1 MHRTPV
7 ALIVVTLLAACD
19 AQLARHRAPSP
30 QDLSYLPLAGHD
42 GALPAPD
49 SEPNDPG
56 PGDLGPGDSGLVP
69 DDLSPGADGAVGQS
83 GFVKVAAPQCLS
95 TMPNK
100 IKVPAGVKIGYSGN
114 PAPNTVVDMSGVTV
128 KFAPPGESGWVV
140 SGSDNVC
147 VVGGKFVGQ
156 SSKSITWKESKAK
169 YDGSGLR
176 VNNLKGTFTWENVIL
191 DNSHDGIMLPRS
203 PDKTPNSAKGVV
215 RGVYLKY
222 TRDDCFENDS
232 STTVV
237 ADDALMECHMFFSA
251 RNNTV
256 GDAGAGSSATIRNV
270 LVHMTC
276 KPDDRTDKSCGPT
289 DSHAQIWKLGESSS
303 KYKIHVEDSIFM
315 VESLSRNGAK
325 TMRLNMNGN
334 ITYKNVTVVWGGQGN
349 WPGPD
354 KPPGITFTKDRNI
367 WDAARAE
374 WLAKHGCDSNGDD
387 CTFK

>member
-1 MHRTPV
+1 MRRVPLLLT
-7 ALIVVTLLAACD
+7 IISLLAACD
-19 AQLARHRAPSP
+19 GQVGRRGDPESDAPLTGSDGPLAVAVDSETADLGADDSALAPA
-30 QDLSYLPLAGHD
+30 DLSA
-42 GALPAPD
+42 
-49 SEPNDPG
+49 
-56 PGDLGPGDSGLVP
+56 
-69 DDLSPGADGAVGQS
+69 DLSPTADATAPGTS
-83 GFVKVAAPQCLS
+83 GFVMVAKPQCLS
-95 TMPNK
+95 TMPK
-100 IKVPAGVKIGYSGN
+100 TQTVPAGVKTGYSGN
-114 PAPNTVVDMSGVTV
+114 PAPNTAVDMRGVTV

-156 SSKSITWKESKAK
+156 SSKSITWQQSKK
-169 YDGSGLR
+169 NYDGSAIR
-176 VNNLKGTFTWENVIL
+176 VNNLKGTFTWENVFF

-203 PDKTPNSAKGVV
+203 PSKTPNSARGVV

-251 RNNTV
+251 RNNGDV
-256 GDAGAGSSATIRNV
+256 SDAGAGSSATIRNV

-276 KPDDRTDKSCGPT
+276 KPDNRSDKSCGPT
-289 DSHAQIWKLGESSS
+289 DSHGQIWKLGSSS
-303 KYKIHVEDSIFM
+303 AKYKIHVEDSIFM

-334 ITYKNVTVVWGGQGN
+334 ITYKNVTVVWGGQGS

-354 KPPGITFTKDRNI
+354 KPPGITFTKDRSI

-374 WLAKHGCDSNGDD
+374 WLAKHGCDAQGNA